1 MHLDVMLAQTL
12 LLTRL
17 HRCFQ
22 PHRAPSGC
30 MAGPAPGVADLGGC
44 DRRPVG
50 QGHQQGQQEV
60 PSHLPRSTLRG
71 LVRSALRCLVWSGA
85 WVVGRR
91 KHMCH
96 TAYLPHVEETSGRA
110 GTFDRCRY
118 VSCRAPCEPDGLVCR
133 TYAARQENKQL
144 YRNVCQG
151 KQGCDVPDT
160 KEYIFAHS
168 VCASSA
174 GPSSRKLRRRIP
186 ARRA

>member
-1 MHLDVMLAQTL
+1 
-12 LLTRL
+12 
-17 HRCFQ
+17 
-22 PHRAPSGC
+22 

-96 TAYLPHVEETSGRA
+96 TAYLPHSIFATRGGYIRYHLQARSIHDVDTARVLYTCPSTAIRLFLLSYTVMLLHSVEELML
-110 GTFDRCRY
+110 
-118 VSCRAPCEPDGLVCR
+118 P
-133 TYAARQENKQL
+133 
-144 YRNVCQG
+144 
-151 KQGCDVPDT
+151 
-160 KEYIFAHS
+160 
-168 VCASSA
+168 
-174 GPSSRKLRRRIP
+174 
-186 ARRA
+186 